1 MPFYLKNEETD
12 EEYRKMLDHFQSTS
26 SYSFPPDPDF
36 PTSDILNSKKGMMF
50 AILGARTKTGEKV
63 VLRGFSGQARGRHRV
78 PGYVPPCYS
87 EKAWKEIEGLY
98 DPRIKMLDAKIAAGD
113 TEAVVERRELS
124 RQATSKIRDLHLFH
138 DIDGGTFTLDDIQAD
153 MPTGSGD
160 CAGLKALNTAMKKGY
175 RISSFAEFHYGP
187 DTVTRQDGVFYPP
200 CSQRCGKIIS
210 RMLKLDFIYLD
221 DDMAVIDKPSGLL
234 SVPGKG
240 EDKKDCVSERFKKI
254 FIDPIDNPFVH
265 RLDMDTSGILVLAR
279 TKEAQRAL
287 SMSFENRDVKKE
299 YEALLVGRVDAE
311 EGTIDLP
318 IRLDPER
325 RPYQIVDCEN
335 GKKAST
341 GFRRLGCTTVD
352 GTLCT
357 RMLFSPRTGRTHQ
370 IRVHAASGL
379 GHPIYSDRLYGKEVP
394 GRRLML
400 HASRL
405 EITHPRTG
413 RRMTFTSPAPF

>member
-12 EEYRKMLDHFQSTS
+12 EEYKKMMDHFKSTS
-26 SYSFPPDPDF
+26 SYSFPADPGFSTD
-36 PTSDILNSKKGMMF
+36 DILDLKKGMMF
-50 AILGARTKTGEKV
+50 AILCARTKTGEKV
-63 VLRGFSGQARGRHRV
+63 VLRGFSGQMLGRHRV

-98 DPRIKMLDAKIAAGD
+98 DPQIKLLDARIAAGD
-113 TEAVVERRELS
+113 TGAAEERRRLS
-124 RQATSKIRDLHLFH
+124 RQATRKIRDIHLFY
-138 DIDGGTFTLDDIQAD
+138 DIDGGTFTLDDIQKD

-160 CAGLKALNTAMKKGY
+160 CAGLKTLNTAMKKGY
-175 RISSFAEFHYGP
+175 KISSFAEFYYGP
-187 DTVTRQDGVFYPP
+187 CTGTRKDGAFYPP
-200 CSQRCGKIIS
+200 CSQRCGRIIS

-240 EDKKDCVSERFKKI
+240 DDKKDCVSERFKKI
-254 FIDPIDNPFVH
+254 FPDPIDNPFVH

-287 SMSFENRDVKKE
+287 SMSFENRDVEKE
-299 YEALLVGRVDAE
+299 YEALLVGRVEQE

-318 IRLDPER
+318 IRLDPDR
-325 RPYQIVDCEN
+325 RPYQVVDEEN

-341 GFRRLGCTTVD
+341 GFRKLGYTTVD

-357 RMLFSPRTGRTHQ
+357 RMLFSPHTGRTHQ

-379 GHPIYSDRLYGKEVP
+379 GHPIYSDRLYGRQEP

-400 HASRL
+400 HASKIV
-405 EITHPRTG
+405 ITHPRTG
-413 RRMTFTSPAPF
+413 CRMTFTSPAPF